1 MWIGERIRG
10 LRESKGLSQGDIEQ
24 RTGLLRSYISRVENG
39 YTVPALE
46 TLEKL
51 ARALEVPLYQLFV
64 PVNGQEQEKEPFPN
78 ADRKER
84 RYLLRLIR
92 LLQRMKPSDRNLLLD
107 LARQMARRLP
117 RRPPEP

>member
-1 MWIGERIRG
+1 MWIGERIRS

-39 YTVPALE
+39 FTVPALE
-46 TLEKL
+46 TLEKV

-64 PVNGQEQEKEPFPN
+64 QTAQQEQEKDAFPN
-78 ADRKER
+78 ADRRER

-92 LLQRMKPSDRNLLLD
+92 MLQRMAPADRQLLLD
-107 LARQMARRLP
+107 VAKRMARR
-117 RRPPEP
+117 